1 MLGLAMLGLAMLG
14 LAMLGLSSLA
24 RAGWRAMNYRH
35 AFHAGNF
42 ADVVKHVALAR
53 ILVHLHGKPAAFRVI
68 DTHAG
73 AGVYDL
79 AGEEAS
85 RSGEWRA
92 GIGRLLAAP
101 ISPAVQA
108 LLKPYLDVVASLNG
122 TSTTGLISARA
133 GIQSDDPNGDDPSR
147 NDPSRN
153 DPSRNDP
160 SRNDP
165 SGNERIGR
173 ASRECE
179 SVLTVY
185 PGSPALARAFLRP
198 QDRLVACELEPKAY
212 ALLAHNLER
221 DRRIKTVAIDGWMA
235 LSAYVPPLER
245 RGIIV
250 VDPPFEEAQDFTRL
264 AHGLETA
271 HRKWATGIY
280 LLWYPI
286 KGRQEPDALARRLKR
301 SGIGRILRA
310 EFAVDATP
318 TEGPLGGCGLII
330 VNPPWTFENELATIL
345 PELVKAVGSRNSNY
359 RLDWIAGEN

>member
-1 MLGLAMLGLAMLG
+1 
-14 LAMLGLSSLA
+14 
-24 RAGWRAMNYRH
+24 MNYRH

-85 RSGEWRA
+85 GSGEWRA

-108 LLKPYLDVVASLNG
+108 LLKPYLDVVASLNRA
-122 TSTTGLISARA
+122 STTALIPAQARL
-133 GIQSDDPNGDDPSR
+133 QSDDPSGDDPTEHVPSGG
-147 NDPSRN
+147 DPSGHA
-153 DPSRNDP
+153 PSGDD
-160 SRNDP
+160 SSGHDP
-165 SGNERIGR
+165 SGNERIER
-173 ASRECE
+173 ASPGCE
-179 SVLTVY
+179 NVLTVY

-235 LSAYVPPLER
+235 LNAYVPPAER

-271 HRKWATGIY
+271 HRKWASGIY

-286 KGRQEPDALARRLKR
+286 KGRQEPDALARRIKR
-301 SGIGRILRA
+301 SRIGRILRV

-318 TEGPLGGCGLII
+318 VQGPLGGCGLII
-330 VNPPWTFENELATIL
+330 VNPPWTFENELAAIL
-345 PELVKAVGSRNSNY
+345 PELVETLGSRNSNY